1 MPGGAWVGVGR
12 GGRGANASRVVVGVG
27 VGVGVGAEGRIDEA
41 ISIPA
46 GFGISPITDASRATA
61 S

>member
-27 VGVGVGAEGRIDEA
+27 VGVGADGRIDEA